1 MFLQRATLLVLS
13 TAAGLACSGAIGGG
27 EGGGGPGTGA
37 SGTGSPGTGT
47 PGTGAPGTGA
57 PGTGAPGT
65 GAPGAPGSGVP
76 GGPGAL
82 PPGIPAIPPP
92 MACKATTPG
101 PSPMR
106 RLTRREYGNTVRDL
120 LKVTENPATGFAPE
134 TQSLLGFNNTAVT
147 QAVST
152 VLAEQLEGGAASL
165 AALAIKD
172 MPKLL
177 KCDSVVMGED
187 NCFRNFVS
195 DFGAHAFR
203 RPLTQ
208 PEKDRYFMFFSGH
221 KAKYGFAP
229 AVELVLQ
236 AMLQSPHFLY
246 RVEFGVAATAGATS
260 VKLTHYEMASRLSY
274 LLWSSMP
281 DDALLQAA
289 AENRLGTPAE
299 IATQA
304 ERMLNDPK
312 ARPAIGGFYGQWLD
326 LEGLESQTK
335 DARIYPK
342 FTPAMPALWRKETES
357 FIDDLVFKG
366 DGKLETMLQA
376 DYTFAN
382 KTLATFY
389 GYTGPTTDATFDK
402 VKHDG
407 KRLGL
412 LTQASVMA
420 AQANENQSSPVRR
433 GVFIRESL
441 LCQHPV
447 PPPDDLMVTP
457 PAIKASQTTRERFSI
472 HTTVP
477 LCAGCHKQL
486 DPVGFAFENFDGI
499 GGYRTTDQGKPVDAS
514 GELVGTDVDGT
525 VTGAVEL
532 SKRLAGSEQVRSCV
546 VKKWFQYGHGREDT
560 AEDTCS
566 LEILKGQFKAT
577 GGNLKTLLLS
587 LTQTPAFQ
595 FKTVGGAQ

>member
-1 MFLQRATLLVLS
+1 MFFQRATLLVLS
-13 TAAGLACSGAIGGG
+13 TAAGVACSGTIGDG
-27 EGGGGPGTGA
+27 EGGNVAGTGA
-37 SGTGSPGTGT
+37 

-65 GAPGAPGSGVP
+65 GAPGTGAPGTGAPGTGAPGTGV
-76 GGPGAL
+76 L
-82 PPGIPAIPPP
+82 PPGIPSIAPP

-101 PSPMR
+101 PSPIR

-120 LKVTENPATGFAPE
+120 LIVTANPATGFAPE
-134 TQSLLGFNNTAVT
+134 AQSLLGFNNTAVT
-147 QAVST
+147 QAVSPI
-152 VLAEQLEGGAASL
+152 LAEQLEGGAASL

-172 MPKLL
+172 MPKLI
-177 KCDSVVMGED
+177 KCDTVSMGED
-187 NCFRNFVS
+187 NCLRKFVS
-195 DFGAHAFR
+195 DFGTRAFR

-208 PEKDRYFMFFSGH
+208 PERDRYFAFFSGH

-229 AVELVLQ
+229 AVELVVQ

-246 RVEFGVAATAGATS
+246 RVEFGVPAAAGATS

-274 LLWSSMP
+274 LLWSTMP
-281 DDALLQAA
+281 DDALLLAA

-299 IATQA
+299 IGTQA
-304 ERMLNDPK
+304 ERMLSDPK
-312 ARPAIGGFYGQWLD
+312 ARPAIAYFYNQWLD
-326 LEGLESQTK
+326 LEGLENLTK
-335 DARIYPK
+335 DNKVYPK
-342 FTPAMPALWRKETES
+342 YTTAMPALWKKETES
-357 FIDDLVFKG
+357 FIDDLIFKG
-366 DGKLETMLQA
+366 DGKAETLLLA
-376 DYTFAN
+376 DYTLAN

-407 KRLGL
+407 KRIGL
-412 LTQASVMA
+412 LTQASIMA
-420 AQANENQSSPVRR
+420 AQANDDQSSPVRR
-433 GVFIRESL
+433 GVFVRESL

-457 PAIKASQTTRERFSI
+457 PPIKASQTTRERFSI
-472 HTTVP
+472 HTTLP
-477 LCAGCHKQL
+477 LCAGCHRQL

-499 GGYRTTDQGKPVDAS
+499 GGYRTMDQGKMVDAS
-514 GELVGTDVDGT
+514 GDLVGTDVDGT

-532 SKRLAGSEQVRSCV
+532 SKRLAGSDQVRSCV

-560 AEDTCS
+560 AEDMCS
-566 LEILKGQFKAT
+566 LEILKGQFKAS
-577 GGNLKTLLLS
+577 GNNLKTLMLS

-595 FKTVGGAQ
+595 FKTVGGAP